1 MYVELDIAAGRC
13 QVRDANDLKSFSVHL
28 SEPAGPEKLSR
39 TLGPLGPL
47 GQLAE
52 SDHVWIIIDALRAAS
67 GRADDAE
74 WSAQFDAMIAYA
86 ASQGWVDET
95 GELVRAHVEFGPV
108 SE

>member
-28 SEPAGPEKLSR
+28 SEPAVPEKLSR
-39 TLGPLGPL
+39 TLGPLGR
-47 GQLAE
+47 LAE

-95 GELVRAHVEFGPV
+95 GELVRAHVEFGPA
-108 SE
+108 SG